1 MLLTITTTHRPATD
15 LGYLLHKHPGRL
27 QSFPQSSG
35 VAHVFYPQADDDRCT
50 VALLLEVD
58 PVALVRGRRE
68 GDTGFPLGRY
78 VNDRPY
84 AASSLL
90 AVALKSVF
98 TTAAAGV
105 CRQRPELVE
114 VPLPLEI
121 GLPALPVGTV
131 PGSTVPGPAASPDAA
146 PSLDAASSPDTD
158 PRSPAAAALVE
169 RLFAPLGWAVD
180 AVAHPV
186 DPQVPQ
192 WGDAPVVTV
201 TLRGT
206 VRLADAL
213 HQLYV
218 LLPVLDGGQHYWVAD
233 AEVDKLVR
241 AGSGW
246 LAGHPERELITHRY
260 LAGQRDLTRD
270 ARERLGPP
278 TRGAADR
285 GESDQADGADL
296 ARLLDDAASP
306 ATVDHGPVDHGPVG
320 PESPAV
326 VERDRIS
333 LRQHRHAAVLEA
345 VRSLRPRVVGDLGCG
360 SGALVADLVALPG
373 VQQVVATDVSAGALA
388 ALARRLHLD
397 EPADGPGA
405 PRLPD
410 AGTYSTDPYSGGDGG
425 RTGGPGE
432 RIRVFQSALT
442 YRDPRLAGLDVAVL
456 MEVVEH
462 IDPDRLPAVER
473 SVFGDAAPGAVVIT
487 TPNVEY
493 NVRYPRLPAG
503 DRRHPDHRFEWTR
516 DEFAAWTER
525 VAATYGYTVRR
536 RPVGEVDP
544 QVGAPTQLAVF
555 TREVNR

>member
-15 LGYLLHKHPGRL
+15 LGYLLHKHPGRV

-58 PVALVRGRRE
+58 AVALVRGRRE
-68 GDTGFPLGRY
+68 SDTGFPLGRY

-105 CRQRPELVE
+105 CKLRPELVD
-114 VPLPLEI
+114 VALPLEI
-121 GLPALPVGTV
+121 GIPALPGD
-131 PGSTVPGPAASPDAA
+131 PGLIG
-146 PSLDAASSPDTD
+146 
-158 PRSPAAAALVE
+158 
-169 RLFAPLGWAVD
+169 RLFGPLGWTVD
-180 AVAHPV
+180 AVVAPV
-186 DPQVPQ
+186 DPEVPG
-192 WGDAPVVTV
+192 WGDAPVATV

-206 VRLADAL
+206 LRLADAL

-241 AGSGW
+241 AGAGW
-246 LAGHPERELITHRY
+246 LADHPERDVITRRY

-270 ARERLGPP
+270 ALARL
-278 TRGAADR
+278 DS
-285 GESDQADGADL
+285 SDGGGGSAGGADL
-296 ARLLDDAASP
+296 ANVLVRAGEEQADAPGRRPLP
-306 ATVDHGPVDHGPVG
+306 AAPDTTGRV
-320 PESPAV
+320 
-326 VERDRIS
+326 S
-333 LRQHRHAAVLEA
+333 LRRQRHTAVLDA
-345 VRSLRPRVVGDLGCG
+345 VRDLRPRVVGDLGCG
-360 SGALVADLVALPG
+360 SGALVADLAALPG
-373 VQQVVATDVSAGALA
+373 VQRVLAADVSAGALTA
-388 ALARRLHLD
+388 AARRLHLD
-397 EPADGPGA
+397 EPSDPADQ
-405 PRLPD
+405 D
-410 AGTYSTDPYSGGDGG
+410 
-425 RTGGPGE
+425 GPGE
-432 RIRVFQSALT
+432 RIRLLQSALT

-462 IDPDRLPAVER
+462 VDPDRLPAVER
-473 SVFGDAAPGAVVIT
+473 TLFGDAAPAAVVLT

-493 NVRYPRLPAG
+493 NVRYPSLPAG

-516 DEFAAWTER
+516 DEFAEWADR
-525 VAATYGYTVRR
+525 VAGTYGYRVEV
-536 RPVGEVDP
+536 RPVGDVDP